1 MRAFDANAARLLRRA
16 TVVYSVDDIRRS
28 ITERLADGAPCVLE
42 MGANITLTS
51 TLTLPGGLRSFSI
64 DGGGRWAFILS
75 GTITTAFDV
84 LGAEDDN
91 GFPVE
96 FANLT
101 IRLKDG
107 AAVGNLFALAQ
118 YDQFKA
124 TESTRSTAL
133 RSVDINAAAAGASIG
148 AVLIQGAYTAS
159 LDRPATAVV
168 ETVTMTGAVSAL
180 FSSYDAN
187 ASWLYC
193 VASNVFVN
201 TTASLS
207 LFLGSGSLRARFST
221 VKGLATLSITDNSV
235 VTITDSAITSI
246 TNNSTAGDGVVTIS
260 RTTGTRSIGYDD
272 VDIDNL
278 WQTGAATLNTAAP
291 TLTPGAARYIRV
303 THGASAS
310 GIVTVSGV
318 GARDGW
324 PVILRFV
331 TVAGTAVYTDGSGN
345 LQLASNFTP
354 TSNDTLTL
362 VWDSTTSLWYEIAR
376 SVN

>member
-1 MRAFDANAARLLRRA
+1 
-16 TVVYSVDDIRRS
+16 
-28 ITERLADGAPCVLE
+28 VLE
-42 MGANITLTS
+42 MSDNIPLNS

-75 GTITTAFDV
+75 GAIDTAFNV
-84 LGAEDDN
+84 LGAENDN

-96 FANLT
+96 FSNLT
-101 IRLKDG
+101 IRLKAG
-107 AAVGNLFALAQ
+107 ATIGNLFALAQ

-133 RSVDINAAAAGASIG
+133 QSVDINAAAPGASIG
-148 AVLIQGAYTAS
+148 AVLVQGPYTAS
-159 LDRPATAVV
+159 LDRPATAIVD
-168 ETVTMTGAVSAL
+168 TVTLTGSVSAL
-180 FSSYDAN
+180 FSSYDAS

-193 VASNVFVN
+193 VASNVFVS
-201 TTASLS
+201 TTVSLS

-221 VKGLATLSITDNSV
+221 VKGSATLSITDNSV
-235 VTITDSAITSI
+235 VTITDSVITSI

-272 VDIDNL
+272 VDVDNL

-303 THGASAS
+303 THGAGAS

-331 TVAGTAVYTDGSGN
+331 TVAGTAVYTDNSGN
-345 LQLASNFTP
+345 LRLASNFTP
-354 TSNDTLTL
+354 TADDTLTL